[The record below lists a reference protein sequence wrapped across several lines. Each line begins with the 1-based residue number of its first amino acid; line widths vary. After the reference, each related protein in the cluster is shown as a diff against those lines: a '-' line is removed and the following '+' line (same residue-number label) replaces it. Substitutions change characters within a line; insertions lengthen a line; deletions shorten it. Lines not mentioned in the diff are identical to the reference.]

1 MSAVAGNYIV
11 SAPLSV
17 QYTFTGNDRSAN
29 FNAVNE
35 TLSLSCTSESTG
47 SYALGGY
54 NNIIKIKRAKLIS
67 AGAPGLQR
75 NETDIAGRFHLQL
88 FLKDADNNSVRL
100 DSVMFKINNW
110 NEWEDV
116 NYILRPFKNYKPYKD
131 FTPSS
136 GWESQHR
143 PVSFEILSYESK
155 FALDD
160 YNLQAGYVG
169 QTFKPVVQLEIDTAG
184 MIGASQYNIF

>member
-1 MSAVAGNYIV
+1 MAAVAGNYIV

-17 QYTFTGNDRSAN
+17 QYTFTGNDRAAN

-47 SYALGGY
+47 SFALGCY
-54 NNIIKIKRAKLIS
+54 NNNIKIKRVKLIS

-75 NETDIAGRFHLQL
+75 NETDIAGRFYLQL
-88 FLKDADNNSVRL
+88 FLKDADNNSVSL

-136 GWESQHR
+136 GWENQHR
-143 PVSFEILSYESK
+143 PVSFEILSNGSK

-160 YNLQAGYVG
+160 FNLQADYVG
-169 QTFKPVVQLEIDTAG
+169 QKFTPVVQLEIDTSG
-184 MIGASQYNIF
+184 MIGATQYNIF